1 MTSLLRRTQP
11 LPLILALISGSAAL
25 GQSAASTE
33 NALDEALADR
43 LREAGFT
50 GNIERDFYQRLG
62 RPIDTARANLGRLL
76 CFDTI
81 SGLNNDNT
89 CAGCHSPTRAFGD
102 TQSIA
107 IGIDNNGIVGPDR
120 RGPRNQRR
128 TPMAINTAFYPNL
141 MWNSRFASLAN
152 DPFNNT
158 LGFLF
163 PPPEDLNLSYLPH
176 LLVAQAFLPPTERTE
191 AAGFG
196 FPGDNYAI
204 RAEVLRRLN
213 ATPDYRELFGGVF
226 PEVAQGANITFDMF
240 GKAIAEFEFTL
251 VFADA
256 PIDQFARGYKNALT
270 LNQKQ
275 GALLFFGKA
284 RCVECHAVD

>member
-1 MTSLLRRTQP
+1 MINSHRLHKPPGPWWALLSAGALLLRLQP
-11 LPLILALISGSAAL
+11 AFA
-25 GQSAASTE
+25 E
-33 NALDEALADR
+33 EDALDQQLIAR
-43 LREAGFT
+43 LQQLGFT
-50 GNIERDFYQRLG
+50 GKVEASLEQRLG
-62 RPIDTARANLGRLL
+62 RPVDPARADLGRLL
-76 CFDTI
+76 WFDTI

-89 CAGCHSPTRAFGD
+89 CAGCHSPTRGFGD

-163 PPPEDLNLSYLPH
+163 PPPEDLTLSYLPH
-176 LLVAQAFLPPTERTE
+176 LLVAQAFIPPTERTE
-191 AAGFG
+191 AAGFD
-196 FPGDNYAI
+196 FPRDNYAI

-213 ATPDYRELFGGVF
+213 ATPVYRELFGRVF

-256 PIDQFARGYKNALT
+256 SIDQFARGHKM
-270 LNQKQ
+270 
-275 GALLFFGKA
+275 
-284 RCVECHAVD
+284 RSP